1 MLYNLYGEIMK
12 GLYIHI
18 PFCKTICTY
27 CDFTKRVSNENNFI
41 KYINRLSEEIDSY
54 NDNLFSIDT
63 VYIGGGTPNVLPLA
77 LLEQLFKKIENILKV
92 SKENTIELN
101 PELITNDLC
110 ILLKKYNFNR
120 VSLGIQ
126 TVNDKSIKLLNRH
139 HTKDDVI
146 NSFKLLRENGINNIN
161 CDLIF
166 GIPNTNIDDVKND
179 LEFILNLNPTHISYY
194 SLILEE
200 KTILKYQV
208 DNNLID
214 MLDDDIVADMYDYIR
229 DVLKNNN
236 YIHYEISNFAK
247 SGYESIH
254 NKIYWNVEEYIGVG
268 LGASGYLGGYRY
280 DNNTDLKAYF
290 KTFKENCYKL
300 TIEDKKNEFM
310 MLGLRLVSGVS
321 INRYNELFNSN
332 IFDDFKVINEL
343 INKGL
348 LVIEKDNIKIPD
360 DKLLLANLVWSEFV

>member
-18 PFCKTICTY
+18 PFCKSICTY

-63 VYIGGGTPNVLPLA
+63 VYIGGGTPNVLSLD
-77 LLEQLFKKIENILKV
+77 LLEKLFIKINAILMK

-126 TVNDKSIKLLNRH
+126 TINDKSIKLLNRH
-139 HTKDDVI
+139 HNKNDII
-146 NSFKLLRENGINNIN
+146 NSFNLLRKNGIENIN

-166 GIPNTNIDDVKND
+166 GIPNTNINDIKND
-179 LEFILNLNPTHISYY
+179 LDFILNLNPTHISYY
-194 SLILEE
+194 SLILED

-208 DNNLID
+208 DNNLIK
-214 MLDDDIVADMYDYIR
+214 MLDDDLVADMYDYIKDR
-229 DVLKNNN
+229 LKLNN

-247 SGYESIH
+247 YGYESIH
-254 NKIYWNVEEYIGVG
+254 NKIYWNTDEYIGVG
-268 LGASGYLGGYRY
+268 LGASGYLTGYRY

-290 KTFKENCYKL
+290 KAFRNDSYKL
-300 TIEDKKNEFM
+300 TINDKKNEFM
-310 MLGLRLVSGVS
+310 MLGLRLVNGVS
-321 INRYNELFNSN
+321 IKRYNELFNSN
-332 IFDDFKVINEL
+332 IFDDFKVIGDL
-343 INKGL
+343 IKKNL
-348 LVIEKDNIKIPD
+348 LVIDNDNIKIKY
-360 DKLLLANLVWSEFV
+360 DKLFLANQVWSEFV